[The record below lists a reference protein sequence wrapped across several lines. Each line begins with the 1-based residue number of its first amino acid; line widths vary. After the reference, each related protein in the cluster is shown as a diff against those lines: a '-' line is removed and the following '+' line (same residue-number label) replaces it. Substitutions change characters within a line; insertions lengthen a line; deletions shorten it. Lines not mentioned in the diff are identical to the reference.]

1 LLTVP
6 NACQKGPVPTNYSR
20 IPLYPR
26 IITNYLRK
34 AVVAAG
40 SGILLALAF
49 PRFELFYLV
58 FMALVPLFFVLRNE
72 KGLRAFGLGFTFGF
86 LFYLISLF
94 WITEALSNFSAL
106 GFWPSVL
113 ILLLLV
119 AYLSALVG
127 VFANIVSFC
136 RLDGCSVVLVP
147 MFWVAIEFTKGKVLS
162 GFPWNDLSWALYRQ
176 TTFIQMADLLGSYGV
191 SFAIVVV
198 NWLAFLLL
206 AKLVRQPVELSS
218 GRIIAVLALVLAF
231 AWGYGV
237 VRLSSFAQPSTLIKV
252 GIIQP
257 NIPQAMKLSGRFMRQ
272 MLKTYE
278 QQAAELQA
286 QGVDVAVLPEA
297 AINHAY
303 NVRPDSQSWVKRTFS
318 DNGCTVLFGALATE
332 NGRYMNSA
340 YVVEPGG
347 ETHRYDKV
355 HLVPFGEYVPL
366 SWLLSFVEAIAGHQ
380 GSLTEGPVHSI
391 LPLGDFSI
399 GVPICYEIVFPE
411 ITREFVNNDAD
422 LIFTLSN
429 DAWFGRS
436 SGPYQHFAAT
446 VFRAIENRVPVL
458 RCANSGVS
466 GLVDATGGIE
476 LETPIFVRRTDVV
489 EVQIANRTSVFRTV
503 GELFA
508 YLCFA
513 GSILVGAKKACRLH
527 HSRSQRYVG

>member
-1 LLTVP
+1 MRLR
-6 NACQKGPVPTNYSR
+6 ASYW
-20 IPLYPR
+20 
-26 IITNYLRK
+26 RK
-34 AVVAAG
+34 AAVAAG
-40 SGILLALAF
+40 GGVLLALAF

-58 FMALVPLFFVLRNE
+58 FVGLVPLFFILRNE
-72 KGLRAFGLGFTFGF
+72 KGVRAFGLGFITGF
-86 LFYLISLF
+86 FFYLISLF
-94 WITEALSNFSAL
+94 WITEALSNYSAL
-106 GFWPSVL
+106 GVWSSVL
-113 ILLLLV
+113 ILMLLV

-127 VFANIVSFC
+127 VFANVVSFC
-136 RLDGCSVVLVP
+136 RLDGRGAVLVP
-147 MFWVAIEFTKGKVLS
+147 TFWVAIEFIKAKVLS
-162 GFPWNDLSWALYRQ
+162 GFPWNDLSWTLYRQ
-176 TTFIQMADLLGSYGV
+176 TTLIQIADTLGSYGL
-191 SFAIVVV
+191 SFGIVLV
-198 NWLAFLLL
+198 NWLIFLLVARL
-206 AKLVRQPVELSS
+206 VKLRVELGW
-218 GRIIAVLALVLAF
+218 GRILATLALVFVF
-231 AWGYGV
+231 AWGYGSI
-237 VRLSSFAQPSTLIKV
+237 RLSTFPPSSASIRV

-257 NIPQAMKLSGRFMRQ
+257 NIPQAMKLSGRFMQQ

-286 QGVDVAVLPEA
+286 KGVDVAVLPEA

-303 NVRPDSQSWVKRTFS
+303 NVRPASQSWVKRTFG
-318 DNGCTVLFGALATE
+318 DNGCTVLFGALAAE

-347 ETHRYDKV
+347 QTHRYDKV

-366 SWLLSFVEAIAGHQ
+366 SWLLSFVEALAGHQ
-380 GSLTEGPVHSI
+380 GSLTEGPTHSV
-391 LPLGDFSI
+391 LPLGDLSI

-411 ITREFVNNDAD
+411 IAREFVKNGAD
-422 LIFTLSN
+422 LICTLSN

-466 GLVDATGGIE
+466 GFVDATGRIG

-489 EVQIANRTSVFRTV
+489 EVQIAKLTSVFRTV

-513 GSILVGAKKACRLH
+513 GSILVGVNSACRLR
-527 HSRSQRYVG
+527 HSRSQSYVG

>member
-1 LLTVP
+1 MRMSTS
-6 NACQKGPVPTNYSR
+6 YR
-20 IPLYPR
+20 
-26 IITNYLRK
+26 RK
-34 AVVAAG
+34 AAIAAG
-40 SGILLALAF
+40 SGLLLALAF
-49 PRFELFYLV
+49 PRFELFYLIFV
-58 FMALVPLFFVLRNE
+58 ALVPLFFVLRDE
-72 KGLRAFGLGFTFGF
+72 KGIRAFGLGFIAGF
-86 LFYLISLF
+86 VFYFISFF
-94 WITEALSNFSAL
+94 WITEALSNYSAL
-106 GFWPSVL
+106 SFWSSVL

-127 VFANIVSFC
+127 AFANAASLC
-136 RLDGCSVVLVP
+136 RLDGLGVVLVP
-147 MFWVAIEFTKGKVLS
+147 MFWIAIEFTKAKIFS

-176 TTFIQMADLLGSYGV
+176 TALIQIADTLGSYGL
-191 SFAIVVV
+191 SFGIVLV
-198 NWLAFLLL
+198 NWLLFLLL
-206 AKLVRQPVELSS
+206 AKLVGRRVEL
-218 GRIIAVLALVLAF
+218 GLRQILVVLVLVFVF
-231 AWGYGV
+231 AWGYGS
-237 VRLSSFAQPSTLIKV
+237 VRLSTIPSPSTSITV

-257 NIPQAMKLSGRFMRQ
+257 NIPQAMKLSGRFMQQ

-286 QGVDVAVLPEA
+286 TGVNVVVLPEA

-303 NVRPDSQSWVKRTFS
+303 NVRPSSQSWVKRTFS

-347 ETHRYDKV
+347 QRHRYDKV
-355 HLVPFGEYVPL
+355 HLVPFGEYVPF
-366 SWLLSFVEAIAGHQ
+366 SWLLDFVEALAGHQ
-380 GSLTEGPVHSI
+380 GSLTEGRTHSVLPV
-391 LPLGDFSI
+391 GDLSI
-399 GVPICYEIVFPE
+399 GVPICFEIVFPE
-411 ITREFVNNDAD
+411 ITREFVNNGAD
-422 LIFTLSN
+422 LICTLSN

-466 GLVDATGGIE
+466 GFVDTAGRIG

-489 EVQIANRTSVFRTV
+489 EVKLAKQASVFRTV

-513 GSILVGAKKACRLH
+513 GSILVGAKSAYRT
-527 HSRSQRYVG
+527 